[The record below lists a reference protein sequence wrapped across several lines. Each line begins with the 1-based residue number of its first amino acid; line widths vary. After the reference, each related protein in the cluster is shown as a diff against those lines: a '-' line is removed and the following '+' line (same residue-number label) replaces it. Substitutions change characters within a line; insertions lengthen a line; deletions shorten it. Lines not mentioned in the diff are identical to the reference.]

1 MFVRISRTKGRAIL
15 NWHKE
20 LAGVTSEKG
29 VMVLVN
35 DYVQSVKP
43 EIGARL
49 PGNVLDEVHDGRDL
63 QALQHRVVQTF
74 MGNPIYAVDVAVQ
87 DLCVFVI
94 RASSRAHELASRK
107 MPVVKR
113 HDNIFA
119 SSYEGDSD

>member
-1 MFVRISRTKGRAIL
+1 M

-20 LAGVTSEKG
+20 LASVTSEKG

-43 EIGARL
+43 EIGERL
-49 PGNVLDEVHDGRDL
+49 PGDVLDEVRDTRDL

-74 MGNPIYAVDVAVQ
+74 MGNPIYSVDVAVQ

-94 RASSRAHELASRK
+94 RASSKAHEILERK

-119 SSYEGDSD
+119 SSYADDSD

>member
-1 MFVRISRTKGRAIL
+1 M

-20 LAGVTSEKG
+20 LSSVTSEKG

-35 DYVQSVKP
+35 DYVQTVKP
-43 EIGARL
+43 EIGERL
-49 PGNVLDEVHDGRDL
+49 PGHVLDEVSDARDL

-94 RASSRAHELASRK
+94 RASSKAHELALRK

>member
-1 MFVRISRTKGRAIL
+1 MVVQSVARKEGCIL

-20 LAGVTSEKG
+20 LSNVTSEKG

-35 DYVQSVKP
+35 DYVQNVKP
-43 EIGARL
+43 EIGERL
-49 PGNVLDEVHDGRDL
+49 PQHVLDEVNDAQDL
-63 QALQHRVVQTF
+63 QAMQHRVVQTF

-94 RASSRAHELASRK
+94 RASSKAHELASRK

-113 HDNIFA
+113 HENIFA